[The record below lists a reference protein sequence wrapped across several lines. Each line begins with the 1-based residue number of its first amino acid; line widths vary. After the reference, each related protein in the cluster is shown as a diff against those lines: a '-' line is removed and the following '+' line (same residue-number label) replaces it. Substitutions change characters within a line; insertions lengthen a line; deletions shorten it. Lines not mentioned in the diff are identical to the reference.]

1 MPTLSPDG
9 FVVLI
14 PTLDIDSNLGPTQP
28 SVYIKEQ
35 KGFKFRKKEFKVT
48 GSLIL
53 TSNSFEI
60 GKNHLLPYSFFLR
73 TEERVPTPQKI
84 WAFSAQEPESSGS
97 GMVYHVSLAELTFN
111 NFY

>member
-1 MPTLSPDG
+1 MAQPNS
-9 FVVLI
+9 VSVSNSKKVL
-14 PTLDIDSNLGPTQP
+14 NL
-28 SVYIKEQ
+28 E
-35 KGFKFRKKEFKVT
+35 RKNLRLQAA
-48 GSLIL
+48 SSL

-84 WAFSAQEPESSGS
+84 CAFSAQEPEASGS
-97 GMVYHVSLAELTFN
+97 GMVYHFSLAELTFN